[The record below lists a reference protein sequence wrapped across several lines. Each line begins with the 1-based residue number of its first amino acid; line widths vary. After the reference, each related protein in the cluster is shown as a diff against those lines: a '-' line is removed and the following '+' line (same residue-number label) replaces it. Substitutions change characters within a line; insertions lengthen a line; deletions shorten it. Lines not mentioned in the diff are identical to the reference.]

1 MPRSAWRRQLPAEP
15 TETFDDVFC
24 SNNIFDGGLRQQG
37 DIELEALVS
46 AIKASPVWTKGKT
59 AIVIVWDENDYSQAP
74 ITNQVVLI
82 VDRNYGHQGVQK
94 HELLHAFL
102 SAEDD

>member
-1 MPRSAWRRQLPAEP
+1 MCRPIPTWSRTNARSAWRRQLPAEP

-46 AIKASPVWTKGKT
+46 AIKASPVDQGE
-59 AIVIVWDENDYSQAP
+59 DG
-74 ITNQVVLI
+74 
-82 VDRNYGHQGVQK
+82 DRDRVG
-94 HELLHAFL
+94 
-102 SAEDD
+102 